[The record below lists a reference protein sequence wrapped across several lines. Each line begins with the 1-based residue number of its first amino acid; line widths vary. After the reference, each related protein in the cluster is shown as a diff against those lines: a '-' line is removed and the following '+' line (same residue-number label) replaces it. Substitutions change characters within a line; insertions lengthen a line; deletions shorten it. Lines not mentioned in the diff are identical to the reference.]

1 MGITPETLSHSVD
14 EDAVLAEAQ
23 KKSSLSASDMVQIL
37 ARAKARDACAKQPVT
52 GLVLGGDSL
61 FEISGQIFGKPHTA
75 DRARER
81 WDLHRGAT
89 GRLYS
94 GHSMLH
100 CVDGQILGEA
110 EHVSSTSV
118 TFAADLDDQEI
129 DAYIATGEPLSVA
142 GAFTID
148 GRAAGFIESISGD
161 PYTVVGVSVST
172 VRSLVRQL
180 GFSFTDLWK

>member
-1 MGITPETLSHSVD
+1 
-14 EDAVLAEAQ
+14 
-23 KKSSLSASDMVQIL
+23 
-37 ARAKARDACAKQPVT
+37 
-52 GLVLGGDSL
+52 
-61 FEISGQIFGKPHTA
+61 
-75 DRARER
+75 
-81 WDLHRGAT
+81 
-89 GRLYS
+89 
-94 GHSMLH
+94 MLH

-129 DAYIATGEPLSVA
+129 DAYIATAEPLSVA